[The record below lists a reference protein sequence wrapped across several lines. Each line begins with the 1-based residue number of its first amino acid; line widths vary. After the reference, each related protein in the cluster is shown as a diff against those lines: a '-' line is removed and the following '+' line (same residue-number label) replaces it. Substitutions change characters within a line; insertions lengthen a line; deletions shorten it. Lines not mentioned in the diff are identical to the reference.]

1 MSKCRRDKIIPHGLS
16 VYVEPWIGNQD
27 EAFLGTWHKSFG
39 WSNVAKFNKVILC
52 VQWNNYFDSTKY
64 LYIQQNIYLYIQ
76 WNNYL
81 YVQKNYYFDSMNYL
95 CIQRIIYIF
104 NERIIFI
111 QPIKY
116 IYLTNELKY
125 FYSTK

>member
-39 WSNVAKFNKVILC
+39 WLNIAKFNKVISC

-64 LYIQQNIYLYIQ
+64 LYIQQNIYIF
-76 WNNYL
+76 NE
-81 YVQKNYYFDSMNYL
+81 
-95 CIQRIIYIF
+95 IIIYIF
-104 NERIIFI
+104 KKIIILI
-111 QPIKY
+111 QWI
-116 IYLTNELKY
+116 ICIFHEL
-125 FYSTK
+125 FTYSMKELF